1 MYLRSFTT
9 LFQNLKLKRKL
20 SFRHV
25 SNCMDKNRMLKE
37 SVENFALIPKR
48 GGVLGDAP
56 ASLGLKS
63 TFLGLLGTIR
73 FALGQLEFCQHIK
86 EAGLQCGNENEIVK
100 SESLWV
106 RTQRFDT
113 IGHWRGAGL
122 PHNHSQN
129 IIQ

>member
-1 MYLRSFTT
+1 
-9 LFQNLKLKRKL
+9 
-20 SFRHV
+20 
-25 SNCMDKNRMLKE
+25 MLKE

-122 PHNHSQN
+122 PHNHGQN

>member
-1 MYLRSFTT
+1 
-9 LFQNLKLKRKL
+9 
-20 SFRHV
+20 
-25 SNCMDKNRMLKE
+25 MLKE

-113 IGHWRGAGL
+113 IGHWRGARL